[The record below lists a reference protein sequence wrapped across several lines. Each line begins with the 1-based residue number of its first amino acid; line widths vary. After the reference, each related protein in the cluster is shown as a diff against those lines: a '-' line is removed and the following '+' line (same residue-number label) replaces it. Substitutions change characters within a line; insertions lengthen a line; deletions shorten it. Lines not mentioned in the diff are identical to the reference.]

1 MKKITIING
10 LDGNDGQTLKDN
22 LNQIL
27 ATNIDRASFESFDL
41 RDMKINY
48 CCGCWD
54 CWFKTPGK
62 CIQEDEMPQLLRSII
77 HSDLT
82 IFFSP
87 IKMGFVSA
95 DLKKI
100 TDKMIPLVHPY
111 IEIVNGECHHVKRYD
126 KYPKLGLILVDK
138 EWNQESYRIITDI
151 YQRIAI
157 NLRTELA
164 FSILSDGRMEE
175 IKDAINH
182 F

>member
-10 LDGNDGQTLKDN
+10 LDGNDGQTFKDN
-22 LNQIL
+22 LTQIF
-27 ATNIDRASFESFDL
+27 ATNDDRASFESFDL
-41 RDMKINY
+41 RNIRINY
-48 CCGCWD
+48 CCGCWN

-62 CIQEDEMPQLLRSII
+62 CIHEDEMPQLLRGII

-82 IFFSP
+82 LFISP
-87 IKMGFVSA
+87 IKMGFVSS
-95 DLKKI
+95 DVKKI
-100 TDKMIPLVHPY
+100 TDKLIPLVLPY
-111 IEIVNGECHHVKRYD
+111 IEIVKGECHHVKRYD

-138 EWNQESYRIITDI
+138 ERNQEGYRIITNI
-151 YQRIAI
+151 YQRFAI

-175 IKDAINH
+175 ITDAINY